1 VVTALLDSM
10 SYADMAAYV
19 VAVAVT
25 ATAGTVLWLLGRCTL
40 RVCAVWALCLAT
52 AGGLSLTPAPELTY
66 TRSFDTTGIEEG
78 AAWGGFVL
86 FSQWWEETP

>member
-1 VVTALLDSM
+1 VTALLDSM
-10 SYADMAAYV
+10 SYADMAAIV

-25 ATAGTVLWLLGRCTL
+25 ATAGTVLWLLDRCTL
-40 RVCAVWALCLAT
+40 RVCAVWGLCLLVP
-52 AGGLSLTPAPELTY
+52 LSAACAPPPELTY

-86 FSQWWEETP
+86 FTQWWEETS

>member
-1 VVTALLDSM
+1 VTALLDSM
-10 SYADMAAYV
+10 AYADMAAIV

-40 RVCAVWALCLAT
+40 RVCAVW
-52 AGGLSLTPAPELTY
+52 GSLSLKPAPELTY

-78 AAWGGFVL
+78 AAWGGVVL
-86 FSQWWEETP
+86 FSQWWGETP

>member
-1 VVTALLDSM
+1 MTALLDSM
-10 SYADMAAYV
+10 AYADMAAIV

-40 RVCAVWALCLAT
+40 RVCAVWGLCLLA
-52 AGGLSLTPAPELTY
+52 AGSLSLKPAPELTY

-78 AAWGGFVL
+78 AAWGGVVL
-86 FSQWWEETP
+86 FSQWWGETP